1 LSNRGDVVYF
11 QGAFT
16 DREQAR
22 VPISTH
28 AFNYGT
34 GCFEGVRAYWNSS
47 KEELHVI
54 RLQDHM
60 ERLLRSARILHLE
73 PDPTLDRERMGAIVV
88 DLLKRNGYREDVYIR
103 PIIYKSGATIKVTL
117 SGIATDFCCFTEP
130 FGDYVDIQ
138 HGLRV
143 MISAWRRI
151 DDNAIP
157 SRAKPTGAYLNAA
170 LASDEARARGFDEA
184 ILLTGD
190 GHLSEASSSNI
201 FLVRDG
207 VLITPQATDDVLV
220 GITRDCILV
229 LAQEMGLPVEVRRVD
244 RSELLA
250 ADEAF
255 LAGTGVQLAPISS
268 VDGRDLGGGRV
279 GEVTMELQ
287 RRYLRIVR
295 GEVEEHAAWRTTVPA
310 AAGEPLPAR
319 AS

>member
-1 LSNRGDVVYF
+1 MSNQGDIVYF
-11 QGAFT
+11 RGAFT
-16 DREQAR
+16 GREQAR

-47 KEELHVI
+47 KEELYVI
-54 RLQDHM
+54 RLREHM

-73 PDPTLDRERMGAIVV
+73 PDPALDRETLGSIVLE
-88 DLLKRNGYREDVYIR
+88 LLRRNRYRQDVYIR
-103 PIIYKSGATIKVTL
+103 PILYKSGTTIKVTL
-117 SGIATDFCCFTEP
+117 GGIATDFCCFTEP
-130 FGDYVDIQ
+130 FGDYVDI
-138 HGLRV
+138 HRGLRV

-220 GITRDCILV
+220 GITRDCV
-229 LAQEMGLPVEVRRVD
+229 LGLAKDLDVPVEVRRVD
-244 RSELLA
+244 RSELLG

-255 LAGTGVQLAPISS
+255 LSGTGVQLAPISN
-268 VDGRDLGGGRV
+268 VDGRDLGGGAV
-279 GEVTMELQ
+279 GEVTMKLQ
-287 RRYLRIVR
+287 QRYLQIVR
-295 GEVEEHAAWRTTVPA
+295 GEVDDHSEWRTAVPKA
-310 AAGEPLPAR
+310 AAEQLSEQ